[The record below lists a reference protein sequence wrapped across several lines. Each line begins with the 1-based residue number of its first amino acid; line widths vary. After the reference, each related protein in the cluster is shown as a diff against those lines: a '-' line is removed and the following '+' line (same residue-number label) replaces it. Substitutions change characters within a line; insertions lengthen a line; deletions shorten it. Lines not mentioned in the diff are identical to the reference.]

1 MIIEMNAEVLKCGEC
16 TLQYYSGEKKN
27 KKNPLLLKS
36 RKTGEVCMFTC
47 ANRKEIADKHTD
59 VAAQTSSPA
68 RQGADPALAC
78 RHQPAADPAEHC
90 F

>member
-1 MIIEMNAEVLKCGEC
+1 
-16 TLQYYSGEKKN
+16 
-27 KKNPLLLKS
+27 
-36 RKTGEVCMFTC
+36 MFIC